1 MDAQGVRLA
10 WEEVATHVRAE
21 LASVLG
27 SEVVAAENQ
36 PGGFSPGVAARCRL
50 ADGRRYFIK
59 AVSDAQNSVSPN
71 LHRRE
76 ARIAAAL
83 PAGLPAPQLVAV
95 VDDGH
100 WVALVFDDVDG
111 RPPQQPWTFDELR
124 AAFAAFDEVAN
135 QGRGG
140 LAGLVPF
147 ADLHGD
153 GLDGYR
159 RLAGG
164 DPLIE
169 HVDPWSRRHVD
180 RLAQLEAEY
189 PAASAGQAL
198 LHSDLRADNLLIREN
213 GSVVIVDWP
222 GACLGAG
229 WVDKALML
237 PSVGLGGG
245 PSPGE
250 VEERL
255 DPFAGADPDAVDRV
269 LVALAGFFTVQGAEP
284 DPPGLPT
291 LRAFQRAQAEVT
303 RAWLRHRLRLA

>member
-1 MDAQGVRLA
+1 MDAQGVRLP
-10 WEEVATHVRAE
+10 WEEVAPHVRAE
-21 LASVLG
+21 VASVLG
-27 SEVVAAENQ
+27 SEVITADNQ

-50 ADGRRYFIK
+50 ADGRTYFIK
-59 AVSDAQNSVSPN
+59 AVSAAQNPVSPN

-76 ARIAAAL
+76 ARVAAAL
-83 PAGLPAPQLVAV
+83 PEGLPVPRLVAV
-95 VDDGH
+95 VDDGD

-111 RPPQQPWTFDELR
+111 RPPRQPWTFAELR
-124 AAFAAFDEVAN
+124 AAFAAVDEIATVGTGAV
-135 QGRGG
+135 
-140 LAGLVPF
+140 AGLVPF

-153 GLDGYR
+153 DLNGYR

-180 RLAQLEAEY
+180 RLAHLEAEY
-189 PAASAGQAL
+189 PAASAGNAL
-198 LHSDLRADNLLIREN
+198 LHSDLRADNLLVRDD

-222 GACLGAG
+222 GACLGAA

-245 PSPGE
+245 PSPAQ
-250 VEERL
+250 VEEQL
-255 DPFAGADPDAVDRV
+255 DPFRGADPEAVDRV
-269 LVALAGFFTVQGAEP
+269 LVALAGFFTVHGAEP

-303 RAWLRHRLRLA
+303 RAWLQRRLRVA